1 MGNPRS
7 RLYIGRPA
15 IYQIH
20 VQGRLNENWSSWL
33 DNMAIAVQCSDNGPT
48 ITRLTG
54 TVADQSALHGLLA
67 RIRDLSLPLLLVKWV
82 DNQESSP
89 SHSASDAGQREWRTR

>member
-1 MGNPRS
+1 MENARS

-15 IYQIH
+15 TYQIQ

-33 DNMAIAVQCSDNGPT
+33 DNMAVAVKCSDDGPT
-48 ITRLTG
+48 VTNLTG

-67 RIRDLSLPLLLVKWV
+67 WIRDLSLPLLLVKWV
-82 DNQESSP
+82 ENQESSP
-89 SHSASDAGQREWRTR
+89 GHSADDAGQRGGIR